1 MSSESTRTPS
11 PWTVADAKAHLSHI
25 LRCAEE
31 EGPQR
36 IGRHRTYVIVPE
48 RLWEARSSSEA
59 PLGSWLVENM
69 PRGYEL
75 ELPSRHSDRSAPFA
89 EQSGGGT

>member
-1 MSSESTRTPS
+1 MALESTDTPS

-36 IGRHRTYVIVPE
+36 IGRQRTYVVVPE
-48 RLWEARSSSEA
+48 HLWEARSSPEV
-59 PLGSWLVENM
+59 PMGRWLVENM

-75 ELPSRHSDRSAPFA
+75 ELPSRHSDRGTPFA
-89 EQSGGGT
+89 DQRDET

>member
-1 MSSESTRTPS
+1 MASESTSSTS
-11 PWTVADAKAHLSHI
+11 PWTVADAKAQLSHI

-36 IGRHRTYVIVPE
+36 IGRHRTYVVVPE

-59 PLGSWLVENM
+59 SLGRWLIENM

-75 ELPSRHSDRSAPFA
+75 DLPSRHSDRGTPFA
-89 EQSGGGT
+89 DRSHDET

>member
-1 MSSESTRTPS
+1 MASESTSSTS
-11 PWTVADAKAHLSHI
+11 PWTVADAKAQLSHI

-48 RLWEARSSSEA
+48 RLWEACSSSEVS
-59 PLGSWLVENM
+59 LGRWLVENM
-69 PRGYEL
+69 PRSYEL
-75 ELPSRHSDRSAPFA
+75 DLPSRHSDRGTPFA
-89 EQSGGGT
+89 DRNHG